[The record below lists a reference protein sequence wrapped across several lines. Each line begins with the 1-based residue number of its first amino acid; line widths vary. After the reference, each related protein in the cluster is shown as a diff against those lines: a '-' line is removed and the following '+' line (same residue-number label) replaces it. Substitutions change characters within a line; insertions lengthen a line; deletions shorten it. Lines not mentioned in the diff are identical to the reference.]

1 MTAGQLWKTQRSVMP
16 ALALTA
22 PGLTW
27 GAALSKSPRDRPCSS
42 FPVTTRRI
50 GRSFSAIGLIIRGS
64 TRGGKMRTA
73 RFLALF
79 ALCSAMAGTF
89 AQTYPSRP
97 IRIVVGFPPGG
108 GNDIIARM
116 IGSKMQEAW
125 SQPVVIDNR
134 PGANSIIAAEFVAKS
149 APDGYTLLVNA
160 TGGMSVNPVLYAKL
174 PYDPLRDFVAISMVG
189 SFPLVLVVHPSVP
202 ANSVHE
208 LVAYARANPGKL
220 NYSSGSTAFQVA
232 SEMFK
237 QMTGTDVRHVP
248 YKGSAASITA
258 VIAGD
263 VQMTIVD
270 TPPAGPPMNAASAK
284 ALAVTSAK
292 RSGSM
297 PDIPAMAETVP
308 GYEMVLWIGVFA
320 PAGTPHGVAEKLNAE
335 VVRIVRL
342 ADVREKLE
350 AMGVEPLG
358 NTPEQMAEWIRREIA
373 KFGPVVKAANIK
385 AD

>member
-1 MTAGQLWKTQRSVMP
+1 
-16 ALALTA
+16 
-22 PGLTW
+22 
-27 GAALSKSPRDRPCSS
+27 
-42 FPVTTRRI
+42 
-50 GRSFSAIGLIIRGS
+50 
-64 TRGGKMRTA
+64 MRTKKL
-73 RFLALF
+73 LAIV
-79 ALCSAMAGTF
+79 ALCAAATSAF
-89 AQTYPSRP
+89 AQGYPSKP

-116 IGSKMQEAW
+116 VGAKMQEAW
-125 SQPVVIDNR
+125 GQPVVIDNK

-174 PYDPLRDFVAISMVG
+174 PYDSLRDFVAISMVG

-202 ANSVHE
+202 ANSVQE

-237 QMTGTDVRHVP
+237 QMTGTDVRHIP

-270 TPPAGPPMNAASAK
+270 TPPLVPQIKAGRVK
-284 ALAVTSAK
+284 ALGVTSAK
-292 RSGSM
+292 RSASM
-297 PDIPAMAETVP
+297 PEVPALAETVP

-320 PAGTPHGVAEKLNAE
+320 PAGTPGEVASKLNAE
-335 VVRIVRL
+335 VVRIVKL
-342 ADVREKLE
+342 PEVRATLD

-358 NTPEQMAEWIRREIA
+358 NTSAQMAEWIRRETA
-373 KFGPVVKAANIK
+373 KYGPVVKAANIK
-385 AD
+385 AE

>member
-1 MTAGQLWKTQRSVMP
+1 MRKARANIW
-16 ALALTA
+16 ALVLF
-22 PGLTW
+22 
-27 GAALSKSPRDRPCSS
+27 GAA
-42 FPVTTRRI
+42 
-50 GRSFSAIGLIIRGS
+50 
-64 TRGGKMRTA
+64 TA
-73 RFLALF
+73 AW
-79 ALCSAMAGTF
+79 
-89 AQTYPSRP
+89 AQTYPAKP

-116 IGSKMQEAW
+116 VGAKMQETW
-125 SQPVVIDNR
+125 GQPVVIDNK

-174 PYDPLRDFVAISMVG
+174 PYDSLKDFVAISMVG

-202 ANSVHE
+202 ANSVQE
-208 LVAYARANPGKL
+208 LVAYAKANPGAL

-237 QMTGTDVRHVP
+237 QMTGTDLRHIP

-270 TPPAGPPMNAASAK
+270 TPPLVPQINAGRVK
-284 ALAVTSAK
+284 ALAVTSSK
-292 RSGSM
+292 RASAMSGL
-297 PDIPAMAETVP
+297 PTIAESGVP

-320 PAGTPHGVAEKLNAE
+320 PAGTPRDVAGKLNAE

-342 ADVREKLE
+342 TEIREKLD

-358 NTPEQMAEWIRREIA
+358 NTQEQMAEWIRREIA
-373 KFGPVVKAANIK
+373 RYGPVVKAANIK
-385 AD
+385 AE

>member
-1 MTAGQLWKTQRSVMP
+1 MKTRLLAIVALCAATAG
-16 ALALTA
+16 A
-22 PGLTW
+22 
-27 GAALSKSPRDRPCSS
+27 
-42 FPVTTRRI
+42 
-50 GRSFSAIGLIIRGS
+50 
-64 TRGGKMRTA
+64 
-73 RFLALF
+73 
-79 ALCSAMAGTF
+79 F
-89 AQTYPSRP
+89 AQAYPSKP

-108 GNDIIARM
+108 GNDIIARLV
-116 IGSKMQEAW
+116 GAKMQENW
-125 SQPVVIDNR
+125 GQPVVIDNK

-149 APDGYTLLVNA
+149 AADAYTLLVNA
-160 TGGMSVNPVLYAKL
+160 TGGMSVNPVLYTKL
-174 PYDPLRDFVAISMVG
+174 PYDSLKDFVPISMVG
-189 SFPLVLVVHPSVP
+189 SFPLVLVVHPAVP
-202 ANSVHE
+202 ANSVRE
-208 LVAYARANPGKL
+208 LVAYAKANPGKL

-237 QMTGTDVRHVP
+237 QMTGTDIKHIP

-270 TPPAGPPMNAASAK
+270 TPPLVPQISAGRVK

-297 PDIPAMAETVP
+297 PDIPAMTETVP

-320 PAGTPHGVAEKLNAE
+320 PAGTPGDVAAKLNAE
-335 VVRIVRL
+335 VVRVVKL
-342 ADVREKLE
+342 PEVREKLE

-358 NTPEQMAEWIRREIA
+358 NTSEQMAEWIRREIA

>member
-1 MTAGQLWKTQRSVMP
+1 MRKARATIP
-16 ALALTA
+16 ALVLFCAATA
-22 PGLTW
+22 AW
-27 GAALSKSPRDRPCSS
+27 
-42 FPVTTRRI
+42 
-50 GRSFSAIGLIIRGS
+50 
-64 TRGGKMRTA
+64 
-73 RFLALF
+73 
-79 ALCSAMAGTF
+79 
-89 AQTYPSRP
+89 AQTYPAKP

-108 GNDIIARM
+108 GNDIIARLVAT
-116 IGSKMQEAW
+116 KMQEAW
-125 SQPVVIDNR
+125 GQPVVIDNK

-174 PYDPLRDFVAISMVG
+174 PYDSLKDFVPISMVG

-202 ANSVHE
+202 ANSVQE
-208 LVAYARANPGKL
+208 LVAYAKANPGKL

-237 QMTGTDVRHVP
+237 QMTGTDLRHIP

-270 TPPAGPPMNAASAK
+270 TPPLVSQVKAGRVR

-292 RSGSM
+292 RASAMSELPTIAESG
-297 PDIPAMAETVP
+297 VP
-308 GYEMVLWIGVFA
+308 GYEMMLWIGVFA
-320 PAGTPHGVAEKLNAE
+320 PAGTPRDVAAKLNAE

-342 ADVREKLE
+342 PDIREKLD
-350 AMGVEPLG
+350 AMGVEALG
-358 NTPEQMAEWIRREIA
+358 NTQEQMAEWIRREIA
-373 KFGPVVKAANIK
+373 RYAPVVKAANIK
-385 AD
+385 AE

>member
-1 MTAGQLWKTQRSVMP
+1 MKCAPARLLGLVLLCLAAGASAQY
-16 ALALTA
+16 
-22 PGLTW
+22 
-27 GAALSKSPRDRPCSS
+27 
-42 FPVTTRRI
+42 PV
-50 GRSFSAIGLIIRGS
+50 
-64 TRGGKMRTA
+64 K
-73 RFLALF
+73 
-79 ALCSAMAGTF
+79 
-89 AQTYPSRP
+89 PV
-97 IRIVVGFPPGG
+97 RIVVGFPPGG
-108 GNDIIARM
+108 GNDIIARLV
-116 IGSKMQEAW
+116 GAKMQEAW
-125 SQPVVIDNR
+125 GQAVVIDNK

-149 APDGYTLLVNA
+149 TPDGYTLLVNA

-174 PYDPLRDFVAISMVG
+174 PYDSLKDFAPISMVG

-208 LVAYARANPGKL
+208 LVAYAKANPGKL
-220 NYSSGSTAFQVA
+220 NYGSGSTAFQVA

-237 QMTGTDVRHVP
+237 QMTGTDIKHIP
-248 YKGSAASITA
+248 YKGSAASITG

-270 TPPAGPPMNAASAK
+270 TPPLVPQIKAGK
-284 ALAVTSAK
+284 VRALAVTSPK
-292 RSGSM
+292 RSASM
-297 PDIPAMAETVP
+297 PQVPAMAESVP

-320 PAGTPHGVAEKLNAE
+320 PAGTPRDVAEKLNAE

-358 NTPEQMAEWIRREIA
+358 NTPEQTAEWIRREIA
-373 KFGPVVKAANIK
+373 RYGPVVKAANIK

>member
-1 MTAGQLWKTQRSVMP
+1 MKNASAVNWAG
-16 ALALTA
+16 ALLCAA
-22 PGLTW
+22 S
-27 GAALSKSPRDRPCSS
+27 GAC
-42 FPVTTRRI
+42 
-50 GRSFSAIGLIIRGS
+50 
-64 TRGGKMRTA
+64 
-73 RFLALF
+73 
-79 ALCSAMAGTF
+79 
-89 AQTYPSRP
+89 AQGYPPKP
-97 IRIVVGFPPGG
+97 IRIVVGFPAGG

-116 IGSKMQEAW
+116 VGAKMQETW
-125 SQPVVIDNR
+125 GQPVVIDNK

-174 PYDPLRDFVAISMVG
+174 PYDSLRDFVAISMVG

-202 ANSVHE
+202 ANSVQE
-208 LVAYARANPGKL
+208 LVAYAKANPGKL

-237 QMTGTDVRHVP
+237 QMTGTDLRHIP

-258 VIAGD
+258 VIAGE

-270 TPPAGPPMNAASAK
+270 TPPLVAQIRAGKVK

-292 RSGSM
+292 RASAMSELPTIAESG
-297 PDIPAMAETVP
+297 VL
-308 GYEMVLWIGVFA
+308 GYEMALWIGVFA
-320 PAGTPHGVAEKLNAE
+320 PAGTPRDVAGKLNAE

-342 ADVREKLE
+342 PEIREKLD

-358 NTPEQMAEWIRREIA
+358 NTQEQMAEWIRREIA
-373 KFGPVVKAANIK
+373 KYGPVVKAANIE
-385 AD
+385 AE

>member
-1 MTAGQLWKTQRSVMP
+1 MRTDKLLALIALCAAAAG
-16 ALALTA
+16 ALAQ
-22 PGLTW
+22 G
-27 GAALSKSPRDRPCSS
+27 
-42 FPVTTRRI
+42 
-50 GRSFSAIGLIIRGS
+50 
-64 TRGGKMRTA
+64 
-73 RFLALF
+73 
-79 ALCSAMAGTF
+79 
-89 AQTYPSRP
+89 YPANP

-108 GNDIIARM
+108 GNDILARLV
-116 IGSKMQEAW
+116 GAKMQEAW
-125 SQPVVIDNR
+125 GQPVVSASK
-134 PGANSIIAAEFVAKS
+134 PGANSIMAAEFGAKS

-174 PYDPLRDFVAISMVG
+174 PYDSLRDFVPISMVG

-202 ANSVHE
+202 ANSVQE

-237 QMTGTDVRHVP
+237 QMTGTDVHHVP

-270 TPPAGPPMNAASAK
+270 TPPLVPQIKAGKVK

-292 RSGSM
+292 RAAS
-297 PDIPAMAETVP
+297 MAELPTIAESGVP

-320 PAGTPHGVAEKLNAE
+320 PAGTPREVVSKLNAE
-335 VVRIVRL
+335 VVRIIRL
-342 ADVREKLE
+342 PDIGEKLGGI
-350 AMGVEPLG
+350 GVDPLG
-358 NTPEQMAEWIRREIA
+358 NTSEQTAEWIRREIA
-373 KFGPVVKAANIK
+373 RYGPVVRAANIR